1 MTVAELAQKVY
12 DLIAAVRNGNYVIAL
27 GLAMAILKTLTD
39 VIPAVSLGAPQSM
52 KSTVDESLTLDEL
65 CNELDKCC
73 QSLPVGASEDV
84 AAPGSG
90 VLVSLLA
97 PILIAMIKKLIGM

>member
-12 DLIAAVRNGNYVIAL
+12 DLVAAVRNGNYVIAL
-27 GLAMAILKTLTD
+27 ALAMAILKTLTD
-39 VIPAVSLGAPQSM
+39 VIPAVSLGVQSM